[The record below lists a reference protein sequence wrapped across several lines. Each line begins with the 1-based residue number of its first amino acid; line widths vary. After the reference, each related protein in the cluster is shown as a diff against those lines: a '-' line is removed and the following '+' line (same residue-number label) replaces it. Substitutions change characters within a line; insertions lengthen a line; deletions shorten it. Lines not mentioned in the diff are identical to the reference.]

1 MDYRNVFAI
10 SAAGMDLE
18 RQRVD
23 VATLN
28 LANAN
33 TVQAPNGRGYVPMR
47 VVARSLAAL
56 PGGFQNLVISGGAGM
71 NAAGA
76 TVTVEPLDVAA
87 RQSYDPGHPY
97 ADEHGF
103 VRYAPVDTATEMMT
117 MMSAIRAYEANVAAM
132 NTSRQM
138 AVKALEIGGG
148 S

>member
-33 TVQAPNGRGYVPMR
+33 TVQAPNGSGYQPMR

-56 PGGFQNLVISGGAGM
+56 PGQFAGLVAGRGGV

-76 TVTVEPLDVAA
+76 TVTIEPLDVAP

-103 VRYAPVDTATEMMT
+103 VRYAPVDTATEMIT
-117 MMSAIRAYEANVAAM
+117 MMSAIRSYEANVAAM

-138 AVKALEIGGG
+138 AVKALEIGG
-148 S
+148 

>member
-33 TVQAPNGRGYVPMR
+33 MVQAPNGRGYLPMR
-47 VVARSLAAL
+47 VVARSLGMVSGRFADIVRA
-56 PGGFQNLVISGGAGM
+56 GGAGA

-76 TVTVEPLDVAA
+76 TVTVEPVDATP
-87 RQSYDPGHPY
+87 RQAYDPGHPY
-97 ADEHGF
+97 ADERGF
-103 VRYAPVDTATEMMT
+103 VRYAPVDTAAEMMT
-117 MMSAIRAYEANVAAM
+117 MMSAIRSYEANVAAL

-138 AVKALEIGGG
+138 AVKALEIGG
-148 S
+148 

>member
-1 MDYRNVFAI
+1 MDYRNAFAI

-33 TVQAPNGRGYVPMR
+33 TVQAPNGRGYQPMR
-47 VVARSLAAL
+47 VVARSLGVL
-56 PGGFQNLVISGGAGM
+56 PGQFADMLRAHGAGT

-76 TVTVEPLDVAA
+76 TVTIETLDGAP
-87 RQSYDPGHPY
+87 RQAYDPGHPY

-103 VRYAPVDTATEMMT
+103 VRYAPVDTASEMMT
-117 MMSAIRAYEANVAAM
+117 MMSAIRSYEANVAAL

-138 AVKALEIGGG
+138 AVKALEIGG
-148 S
+148 

>member
-33 TVQAPNGRGYVPMR
+33 TVQTPDGRGYQPMR

-56 PGGFQNLVISGGAGM
+56 PGRFAGM
-71 NAAGA
+71 VAAAGQGGNAAGA
-76 TVTVEPLDVAA
+76 MVTVEQLDAA
-87 RQSYDPGHPY
+87 PRQSYDPGHPY

-103 VRYAPVDTATEMMT
+103 VRYASVDTATEMMT
-117 MMSAIRAYEANVAAM
+117 MMSAIRSYEANVAAL
-132 NTSRQM
+132 NISRQM
-138 AVKALEIGGG
+138 AVKALEIGG
-148 S
+148 

>member
-33 TVQAPNGRGYVPMR
+33 TVQAPNGRGYQPMR

-56 PGGFQNLVISGGAGM
+56 PGQFASIVGAHGAGA

-76 TVTVEPLDVAA
+76 TVNVEQIEAA
-87 RQSYDPGHPY
+87 PRQSYDPGHPY

-117 MMSAIRAYEANVAAM
+117 MMSAIRSYEANVAAM

-138 AVKALEIGGG
+138 AVKALEIGG
-148 S
+148 

>member
-33 TVQAPNGRGYVPMR
+33 TVQAPNTSGYQPMR

-56 PGGFQNLVISGGAGM
+56 PGRFANIVGAGA

-76 TVTVEPLDVAA
+76 AVTVERLDAA
-87 RQSYDPGHPY
+87 PRQSFDPGHPY

-117 MMSAIRAYEANVAAM
+117 MMSAIRSYEANVAAM
-132 NTSRQM
+132 NISRQM
-138 AVKALEIGGG
+138 AVKALEIGG
-148 S
+148 

>member
-33 TVQAPNGRGYVPMR
+33 TVQAPNSRGYQPMR
-47 VVARSLAAL
+47 VVARSLGAL
-56 PGGFQNLVISGGAGM
+56 PGQFASIVGAGA

-76 TVTVEPLDVAA
+76 AVTVEPLATTP

-103 VRYAPVDTATEMMT
+103 VRYASVDTATEMMT
-117 MMSAIRAYEANVAAM
+117 MMSAIRSYEANVAAM
-132 NTSRQM
+132 NISRQM
-138 AVKALEIGGG
+138 AVKALEIGG
-148 S
+148 